1 MNSAV
6 PRRGR
11 KGVLRGV
18 QVKKCFHAYKNS
30 QEEERAWRLLA
41 CKVAAEYEREASRRA
56 ALLLAV

>member
-1 MNSAV
+1 M
-6 PRRGR
+6 
-11 KGVLRGV
+11 LRGV

-41 CKVAAEYEREASRRA
+41 CKVAAEYEREASWRA